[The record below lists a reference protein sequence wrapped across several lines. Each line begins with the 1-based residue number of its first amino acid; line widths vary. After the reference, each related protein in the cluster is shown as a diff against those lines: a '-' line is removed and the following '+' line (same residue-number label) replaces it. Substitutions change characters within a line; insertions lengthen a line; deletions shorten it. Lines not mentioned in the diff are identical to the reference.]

1 MVKNEALA
9 KKKSGTMKRII
20 IFNLAM
26 MLSVIAALGVLAKKM
41 EIEFTNNRIFHGRWA
56 GIIEIVLQ

>member
-56 GIIEIVLQ
+56 